1 MASKKSALPVT
12 DLAPLPKATLSKAQI
27 AAATSNSPALAP
39 NQVKLGDR
47 TFAILDLEY
56 DEYLTFTSHLEP
68 LLKSVA
74 GMVTQRAGISVPGLE
89 ADLSGIDASFL
100 MKFCGKALPE
110 MAVIVLNMEERV
122 AADSAGRPTDPAKLV
137 DIAWV
142 KKNAKNPMVLATV
155 VMKQIAKN
163 NMIMDFLDFFVQVL
177 PTVMQLSQMQK
188 SLTT

>member
-1 MASKKSALPVT
+1 MASKKSAASETPPT
-12 DLAPLPKATLSKAQI
+12 PSPEKALSKAQI

-56 DEYLTFTSHLEP
+56 DEYLEFTSHLEP

-74 GMVTQRAGISVPGLE
+74 GMVTKRANISIPGLE
-89 ADLSGIDASFL
+89 ADMSEINVSFL

-122 AADSAGRPTDPAKLV
+122 AAESAGRPTDPAKLI

-142 KKNAKNPMVLATV
+142 KKNAKNPMVLAGI

>member
-1 MASKKSALPVT
+1 MASKKSVASETNPT
-12 DLAPLPKATLSKAQI
+12 PSTEKALSKTQI

-39 NQVKLGDR
+39 DQVKLGDR

-56 DEYLTFTSHLEP
+56 DEYLAFTSHLEP

-74 GMVTQRAGISVPGLE
+74 GMVTKRANISIPGLE
-89 ADLSGIDASFL
+89 ADMSEINVSFL

-122 AADSAGRPTDPAKLV
+122 AAESAGRPTDPAKLV
-137 DIAWV
+137 DVAWV
-142 KKNAKNPMVLATV
+142 KKNARNPMALAGI

-177 PTVMQLSQMQK
+177 PTVMQLSHMQK